1 MLYRLR
7 SLFILL
13 IVAASV
19 TPLPGLAQA
28 YPPDELGPFGVGL
41 TRDQAVD
48 PSRGDRTLPV
58 QIWHPLAAGTTG
70 PTGFYLLPPLILISE
85 NGIMDPVPFQE
96 QFPLIVF
103 SHGSGGINIQS
114 VQLCET
120 LASHGF
126 VVVAPEHIGNT
137 TQDVQDMTAV
147 PLAQSALERPQD
159 VSFIIDWMTAKSL
172 DPADPFYEAVDASVV
187 GVAGHSFGGYTAL
200 AMAAGYTGTPPA
212 VVLPDPRVAA
222 IMPIAPASGWIAD
235 HELAAIRVPTMLLSG
250 TLDTTTPIDP
260 NTTRPW
266 NLIPPDYVRRADVI
280 DATHTHFANICDIA
294 NVLFALGLG
303 VADWPGIGAGQ
314 LVQPYFD
321 TCVPPAFSLDEAQRI
336 QDHYAVSFFR
346 LHLFGE
352 QAYRAFLLRDYA
364 LENEPNVIVF
374 PERKACGFGFEIALA
389 LVPIAALRRRRAA
402 QRAHA

>member
-1 MLYRLR
+1 MLHLVR
-7 SLFILL
+7 SLFLL
-13 IVAASV
+13 LTIASL
-19 TPLPGLAQA
+19 PLPALAQVYA
-28 YPPDELGPFGVGL
+28 PDALGPFGVGL

-58 QIWHPLAAGTTG
+58 QIWHPLAPGTTG
-70 PTGFYLLPPLILISE
+70 PRGFYLLPPLVLVSE
-85 NGIMDPVPFQE
+85 NGILDPVPVPE
-96 QFPLIVF
+96 PFPLIVF

-126 VVVAPEHIGNT
+126 VVVAPEHVGNT
-137 TQDVQDMTAV
+137 TQDFQDGTSV
-147 PLAQSALERPQD
+147 PTSQSAVERPQD

-172 DPADPFYEAVDASVV
+172 DPADPFYRGVDASFV

-200 AMAAGYTGTPPA
+200 AMASGYAGTPPA
-212 VVLPDPRVAA
+212 VVLPDPRVVA
-222 IMPIAPASGWIAD
+222 IMPIAPASGFISD
-235 HELAAIRVPTMLLSG
+235 DEMRAIQVPTMLLSG

-266 NLIPPDYVRRADVI
+266 NLIGPDYVRRADVVG
-280 DATHTHFANICDIA
+280 ATHTHFANICDIA
-294 NVLFALGLG
+294 NVLFALGIG

-352 QAYRAFLLRDYA
+352 QEYRQFLLRDYA

-389 LVPIAALRRRRAA
+389 LVPIAALRHRRAA
-402 QRAHA
+402 KRARA

>member
-1 MLYRLR
+1 
-7 SLFILL
+7 
-13 IVAASV
+13 
-19 TPLPGLAQA
+19 
-28 YPPDELGPFGVGL
+28 VGL

-48 PSRGDRTLPV
+48 ASRGDRTLPV
-58 QIWHPLAAGTTG
+58 QIWHPLAPGTTG
-70 PTGFYLLPPLILISE
+70 PTGFYFLQGIPFVSK
-85 NGIMDPVPFQE
+85 NGILDPVPVPG

-103 SHGSGGINIQS
+103 SHGSFGINIQS
-114 VQLCET
+114 LQLCET

-137 TQDVQDMTAV
+137 TQDLGEPTEV
-147 PLAQSALERPQD
+147 PLSQSAVERPQD
-159 VSFIIDWMTAKSL
+159 VSFIIDWMAAKAA

-200 AMAAGYTGTPPA
+200 AMAAGYAGTPPA

-222 IMPIAPASGWIAD
+222 IMPIAPASGWITD
-235 HELAAIRVPTMLLSG
+235 DELAAIRVPTILLSG
-250 TLDTTTPIDP
+250 TLDTTTPIEP

-266 NLIPPDYVRRADVI
+266 NLIAADFVRRVDVI

-294 NVLFALGLG
+294 NLLFALGIG
-303 VADWPGIGAGQ
+303 VADWPDIGAGQ
-314 LVQPYFD
+314 LVQPYYD

-352 QAYRAFLLRDYA
+352 QEYRWFLRRDYA

-374 PERKACGFGFEIALA
+374 AERKACGFGFEIALA
-389 LVPIAALRRRRAA
+389 LVPIAALRRRRAT
-402 QRAHA
+402 QRARA